1 MIFEHVSITV
11 NDLDKALDFY
21 GKVFGFELLRRT
33 TVNAYMHLD
42 DELLEFMTSDAPN
55 PMVIPE
61 NLADLEQMMWSR
73 MGLNHLGFR
82 VDDMDVAI
90 KHIEENGGKVGP
102 VEVFKPT
109 ITSVKEVQSEKLK
122 RAAKPIK
129 GDSWKVV
136 MFTDPEGNLMELLER

>member
-11 NDLDKALDFY
+11 NDLDQALDFY

-42 DELLEFMTSDAPN
+42 DELIEFLTSDAPN
-55 PMVIPE
+55 PMKTPKD
-61 NLADLEQMMWSR
+61 LADLEGIMWSR

-82 VDDMDVAI
+82 VDNMEEAI
-90 KHIEENGGKVGP
+90 KTIEKNGGKVGP
-102 VEVFKPT
+102 IATFKPE
-109 ITSVKEVQSEKLK
+109 IEYVKEVQSDKLK

-129 GDSWKVV
+129 GDSWRAA
-136 MFTDPEGNLMELLER
+136 MFVDPEGNLLELLER